1 MAPKFSRRSTL
12 ALSASVAVGVLLW
25 CRMGPEKLIAKI
37 LDRRFPGVR
46 IETGSI
52 AALTKDIELDR
63 FQTFFGKL
71 AFAGGARAANVVG
84 TDALARWRLTA
95 EQFSHL
101 ERKVVT
107 FFVLG
112 SNLLDVKDPSSDL
125 VTYTAVPEAC
135 VNRFA
140 ERDVD

>member
-1 MAPKFSRRSTL
+1 MALKFSRRSTL
-12 ALSASVAVGVLLW
+12 AISAGVAVGVLFW
-25 CRMGPEKLIAKI
+25 SRTGPEKFIAKI

-52 AALTKDIELDR
+52 TTLTRDIELDR
-63 FQTFFGKL
+63 FQTFFGKF
-71 AFAGGARAANVVG
+71 AFHGGARAANVVG

-112 SNLLDVKDPSSDL
+112 SNLLDVQDPTSDL
-125 VTYTAVPEAC
+125 VIYSSVPEAC